1 MPKISSEPPSEFDE
15 LDGLP
20 LAAVGFDD
28 DSVEWILVFADGRIP
43 TLSAGDD
50 PYYYISARLH

>member
-1 MPKISSEPPSEFDE
+1 
-15 LDGLP
+15 

-28 DSVEWILVFADGRIP
+28 DSVEWILVFADGRIL